1 MIVKT
6 LAMAAALMPLAA
18 MAQASAPTPA
28 AAVAAPVEPAR
39 LAAAR
44 KLIDEILPPEK
55 RDAMVDAIVRPM
67 MANLRE
73 SMAQSPDMATLFQQH
88 PAMRDQM
95 LQFLDGETERSL
107 RVAHET
113 MPALFD
119 AMATAYARQFTL
131 DQLADME
138 RFFTSPTGKIY
149 VERVPAV
156 MADPAVTA
164 AQRAMMDK
172 AFDGLQA
179 RIKSMAQKMQD
190 AAEKEGKS

>member
-6 LAMAAALMPLAA
+6 LAMAAALMPLSA
-18 MAQASAPTPA
+18 MAQTSAPAPA

-39 LAAAR
+39 LTAAR

-55 RDAMVDAIVRPM
+55 RDAMIDAMIRPM
-67 MANLRE
+67 MANLRD
-73 SMAQSPDMATLFQQH
+73 SMAQSPDMAALFQQH

-119 AMATAYARQFTL
+119 AMAIAYARQFTL

-149 VERVPAV
+149 MERVPAV

-164 AQRAMMDK
+164 AQRTMMDK
-172 AFDGLQA
+172 AFDGLQD

-190 AAEKEGKS
+190 AAGKEGKS